1 MGGDEIMGYAFISY
15 STKNQSA
22 ADAMRAL
29 FNKHEIDTWMAPY
42 DIPAGSEYAEVLY
55 DALSKCSCLVLMLTD
70 VSQNSQ
76 WVRKEVNI
84 AITNGKTIIPVKLED
99 IELNSMMKF
108 YLNDQQIVPVHVIDD
123 NSAEIQSILKSVIG
137 LIEKKEEAYVSHIN
151 SESDILEIPCGEKG
165 VGPNDD
171 YKIDAKSKEISDD
184 EKIEIFKE
192 GLKRHKVLSGIV
204 LIAVLM
210 IFAFSADAWQQYRFE
225 TANRAY
231 TMMEKQEYA
240 EAAELMEQYLDVSWT
255 PYWKMMELVNGK
267 NNKFSKAEAE
277 AALEKCREM
286 ITEE

>member
-1 MGGDEIMGYAFISY
+1 MTYNFGQKRIGTGS
-15 STKNQSA
+15 NQKI
-22 ADAMRAL
+22 
-29 FNKHEIDTWMAPY
+29 N
-42 DIPAGSEYAEVLY
+42 
-55 DALSKCSCLVLMLTD
+55 
-70 VSQNSQ
+70 
-76 WVRKEVNI
+76 
-84 AITNGKTIIPVKLED
+84 NGMYTKTILGQSIED
-99 IELNSMMKF
+99 TP
-108 YLNDQQIVPVHVIDD
+108 VPVWTADRSRNPFVAFQNPKTQKI
-123 NSAEIQSILKSVIG
+123 
-137 LIEKKEEAYVSHIN
+137 
-151 SESDILEIPCGEKG
+151 
-165 VGPNDD
+165 

-192 GLKRHKVLSGIV
+192 GLKRPKVLSGIV

>member
-1 MGGDEIMGYAFISY
+1 MDGDEIMGYAFISY

-84 AITNGKTIIPVKLED
+84 AITSGKTIIPVKLED
-99 IELNSMMKF
+99 IELNSMLKF

-123 NSAEIQSILKSVIG
+123 NSA
-137 LIEKKEEAYVSHIN
+137 EKKEEAYVSHIN

-165 VGPNDD
+165 VDQNDD
-171 YKIDAKSKEISDD
+171 YKIDAKSKEINDD

-192 GLKRHKVLSGIV
+192 VLKRPKVLSGIV
-204 LIAVLM
+204 LIVVLM
-210 IFAFSADAWQQYRFE
+210 IFVFSADAWQQYRFE

-267 NNKFSKAEAE
+267 NNKFSKTEAE
-277 AALEKCREM
+277 AALAKCREM

>member
-171 YKIDAKSKEISDD
+171 YKIDAK
-184 EKIEIFKE
+184 KIEIFKE
-192 GLKRHKVLSGIV
+192 GLKRPKVLSGIV

>member
-1 MGGDEIMGYAFISY
+1 MDGDKIMGYAFISY

-22 ADAMRAL
+22 ADAMRTL
-29 FNKHEIDTWMAPY
+29 FNKHDIDTWMAPY

-55 DALSKCSCLVLMLTD
+55 DALSKCSCLVLMLTN

-137 LIEKKEEAYVSHIN
+137 LIEKKEEAHVFHIN
-151 SESDILEIPCGEKG
+151 SESDILEVPCGEKG
-165 VGPNDD
+165 VDQNDE
-171 YKIDAKSKEISDD
+171 YKINAKSKKMSDD
-184 EKIEIFKE
+184 EKMEIFKE
-192 GLKRHKVLSGIV
+192 VLKKPKVLSGIV
-204 LIAVLM
+204 LFVVLM
-210 IFAFSADAWQQYRFE
+210 IFVFSADEWQQYRFE
-225 TANRAY
+225 TVNRAY
-231 TMMEKQEYA
+231 MMMEKQEYA

-277 AALEKCREM
+277 AALAKCREM

>member
-1 MGGDEIMGYAFISY
+1 
-15 STKNQSA
+15 
-22 ADAMRAL
+22 MRAL

-192 GLKRHKVLSGIV
+192 GLKRPKVLSGIV